1 MASRQFSF
9 GNALSHWS
17 NTQGPGGFVW
27 KYALAYGLVSIL
39 MIALMFAVAAG
50 PFLRLMTLASQS
62 PGGEISDAAALSVLQ
77 GLLPVLLRA
86 IPVGILFWV
95 VFEGA
100 LQRRY
105 MRDEGFSIKLGGDE
119 GRLFVVGLLWIV
131 TLIGLYLALAIGVG
145 VVGGGLVGM
154 AMGESAAFAIIPLVI
169 AGFAAFVWVIVRL
182 SPASAMTVRDRKITF
197 TSAFAASKGRF
208 WSMFFAFII
217 MAIIAYIVSLLL
229 QLILMAVI
237 GGAIAANPG
246 FMDGPDTPDAVL
258 SALMSPVVLLPA
270 ALAYFV
276 MLGFQAIV
284 QFAWAGIP
292 ALAAKTDP
300 NWSGE
305 QADVFS

>member
-1 MASRQFSF
+1 MPPREFSF

-17 NTQGPGGFVW
+17 NTQGPGGFIW
-27 KYALAYGLVSIL
+27 KYALAYGLATVAFLLGFIL
-39 MIALMFAVAAG
+39 LAGGAFMQLMSLSTQA
-50 PFLRLMTLASQS
+50 
-62 PGGEISDAAALSVLQ
+62 PGGQVSDAEVMRVMGTLI
-77 GLLPVLLRA
+77 PIVLLA
-86 IPVGILFWV
+86 IPLAILFWV

-105 MRDEGFSIKLGGDE
+105 MRDEGFSLKLGGDE
-119 GRLFVVGLLWIV
+119 GRLFVVGLLWML
-131 TLIGLYLALAIGVG
+131 TLFGLYIGIGLVVAI
-145 VVGGGLVGM
+145 VGGGLT
-154 AMGESAAFAIIPLVI
+154 AAFGETAALVVIPLVI

-217 MAIIAYIVSLLL
+217 MAIIVYIVSLVL
-229 QLILMAVI
+229 QLILFGVI
-237 GGAIAANPG
+237 GGAMMTNPG
-246 FMDGPDTPDAVL
+246 FTSGSPDPEAV
-258 SALMSPVVLLPA
+258 MA
-270 ALAYFV
+270 ALFSPTTLVLGGVIYFV
-276 MLGFQAIV
+276 MSALQAAI

-300 NWSGE
+300 NWSGG